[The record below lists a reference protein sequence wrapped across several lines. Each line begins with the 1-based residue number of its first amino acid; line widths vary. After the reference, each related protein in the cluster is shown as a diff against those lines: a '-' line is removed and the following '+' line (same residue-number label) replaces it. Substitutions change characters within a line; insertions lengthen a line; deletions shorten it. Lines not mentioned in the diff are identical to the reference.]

1 MKGTRLS
8 LLVLQI
14 FLFPSRG
21 FMTWALSSE
30 CKVDQVEILDRMFL
44 SSNLMEKISPNRK
57 TLIANT

>member
-21 FMTWALSSE
+21 FRTWALSSE
-30 CKVDQVEILDRMFL
+30 YKVDQVELLDRMLL
-44 SSNLMEKISPNRK
+44 SSNLMAKISPNRK